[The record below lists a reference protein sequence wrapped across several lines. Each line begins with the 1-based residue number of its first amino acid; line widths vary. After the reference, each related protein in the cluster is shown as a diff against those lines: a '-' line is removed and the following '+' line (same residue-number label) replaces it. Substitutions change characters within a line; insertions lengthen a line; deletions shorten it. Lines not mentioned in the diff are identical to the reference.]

1 MLYQSIYEKI
11 FHLPPETLV
20 YPGHDYNGI
29 MVSTIGEELR
39 WNTSVGHGISEQDF
53 VERMKKLHFPGSN
66 SIEEERTLPL
76 SHHAGLHV

>member
-1 MLYQSIYEKI
+1 
-11 FHLPPETLV
+11 
-20 YPGHDYNGI
+20 

-53 VERMKKLHFPGSN
+53 VEKMKKLHFPDSN
-66 SIEEERTLPL
+66 SIEEERTLPI